1 MFEDVLSR
9 VSLNFLKNF
18 DISNTFFL
26 GDELYVPKPSKDGK
40 SIEWRKSYTC
50 KEKDLFKKKMM
61 GRMNA
66 ESTALR
72 LPKLFLDYVPMAYLK
87 SSLHIATKP
96 QLSN

>member
-9 VSLNFLKNF
+9 VSLNFWQNF
-18 DISNTFFL
+18 DINNTFFL

-40 SIEWRKSYTC
+40 IDRMAKILYKQRKGFIQ
-50 KEKDLFKKKMM
+50 KKKKKMM

-87 SSLHIATKP
+87 SSLHTATKP
-96 QLSN
+96 